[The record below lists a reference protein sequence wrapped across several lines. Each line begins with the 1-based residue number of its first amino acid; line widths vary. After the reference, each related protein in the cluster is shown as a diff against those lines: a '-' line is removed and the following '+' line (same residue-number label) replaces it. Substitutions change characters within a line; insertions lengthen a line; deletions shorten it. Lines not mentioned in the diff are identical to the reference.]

1 MNLLITALPN
11 FHKREMVMITAI
23 KNMEIQNSLK
33 SASNIRLGAEV
44 RLNKLYLRTG
54 YGYYGKAFKSSEDNA
69 NLDYNSLSFGAGFRE
84 QNFSI
89 DFAYTNFNY
98 SQKYFLYPVDLRM
111 LIRQW
116 LT

>member
-1 MNLLITALPN
+1 
-11 FHKREMVMITAI
+11 
-23 KNMEIQNSLK
+23 MEIQNSLK

-98 SQKYFLYPVDLRM
+98 SQKYFLYPVDLGVDPAVANLSTTRNM
-111 LIRQW
+111 FT
-116 LT
+116 LTLGYKFGI